1 MQGTGIRLFICGIL
15 LVTSGGW
22 ARAEALQPDAAWQQ
36 GKLGNGFAWQVLT
49 TPQRPN
55 DRIELRLMV
64 NTGSLAENSQQT
76 GFARLI
82 ARLALTHGESF
93 TTAQLTSLGQQGA
106 NEQRPQP
113 PARVSYDT
121 TLYSLSLSNGRPD

>member
-1 MQGTGIRLFICGIL
+1 MQGTGIRLFIGGVL

-64 NTGSLAENSQQT
+64 NTGSLAENAQQT

-82 ARLALTHGESF
+82 ARLALTHGENF
-93 TTAQLTSLGQQGA
+93 TTAQLTSLWQ
-106 NEQRPQP
+106 
-113 PARVSYDT
+113 
-121 TLYSLSLSNGRPD
+121 